1 MKSTGKEK
9 PVAQKRSAKT
19 PRGIGKGKG
28 SITIENPMADAK
40 ERTQQ
45 TNNLGKY
52 GEGEYDG
59 SKTIDEDRLHEL
71 KI

>member
-1 MKSTGKEK
+1 MKSRAKEK
-9 PVAQKRSAKT
+9 PFRPKPSRKT
-19 PRGIGKGKG
+19 CGVGKGKG
-28 SITIENPMADAK
+28 ELNEKNPMTETQ

-59 SKTIDEDRLHEL
+59 SKTIEERLNDL